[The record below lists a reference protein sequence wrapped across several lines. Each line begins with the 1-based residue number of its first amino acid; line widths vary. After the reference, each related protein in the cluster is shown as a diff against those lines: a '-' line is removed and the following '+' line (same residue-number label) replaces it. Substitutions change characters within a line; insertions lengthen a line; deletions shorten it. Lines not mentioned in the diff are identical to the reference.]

1 MSQQINP
8 ILPGFHPDPS
18 IVRVDN
24 DYYIAVSTFEWYPG
38 VQIYHSVDLVNWT
51 LISRPL
57 NRASLLDMTGCPDS
71 CGIWAP
77 CLSYSDGLFY
87 LIYTNV
93 QRFDG
98 NFKDCPN
105 YLTTCSTIDGE
116 WSDPVYLN
124 SSGFDPSLFHDDN
137 GSKWLVNMLW
147 DHRPGKHPFAG
158 IVLQQYCQQQQK
170 LIGTAVN
177 IFSGS
182 KHQLT
187 EGPHLYKIND
197 YYYLLTAEGGTS
209 YEHAC
214 TFARSKSI
222 TGPYEIDPNVH
233 VLTSKDNL
241 DKPLQRTGHGGLV
254 QSPDG
259 RWFLTHLLSRPITLE
274 NGDKRSPLGRETGIQ
289 ALILKDDGWF
299 SLASGQVYGEV
310 NPIGLTGKP
319 LRDYSHHDDFS
330 SPVLPDHYQWL
341 RIPNPECFYSLT
353 DNKGALT
360 LYGKHSVGSTFKQ
373 ALIARRQQHHS
384 FVAQTQL
391 RFKPTSFQQQ
401 AGLICYYNAHKFH
414 YLYVSYDEN
423 GIHID
428 VMSCLGDESLKADFP
443 IYQQRIPI
451 TSQQSEHI
459 GLRADIDYGRL
470 TFSYSV
476 DGNAW
481 LPICELDYSL
491 ISDEAGK
498 GEGAN
503 FTGAFVGMCCQDLT
517 GANIAAEFDYFTY
530 SERH

>member
-18 IVRVDN
+18 IVRVGD

-38 VQIYHSVDLVNWT
+38 VQIFHSVDLVNWT
-51 LISRPL
+51 LVSRPL
-57 NRASLLDMTGCPDS
+57 NRAALLDMTGCPDS

-77 CLSYSDGLFY
+77 CLSYAEGLFY

-93 QRFDG
+93 KRFDG
-98 NFKDCPN
+98 NFKDTPN

-116 WSDPVYLN
+116 WSNPVYLN
-124 SSGFDPSLFHDDN
+124 SSGFDPSLFHDDD

-147 DHRPGKHPFAG
+147 DHRPNKHPFAG
-158 IVLQQYCQQQQK
+158 IVLQQYCHKQQK

-177 IFSGS
+177 IFAGS
-182 KHQLT
+182 PHRLT

-214 TFARSKSI
+214 TFARSKHI
-222 TGPYEIDPNVH
+222 AGPYEIDPNVH
-233 VLTSKDNL
+233 VLTSKDQL

-254 QSPDG
+254 QTQEG
-259 RWFLTHLLSRPITLE
+259 QWYLTHLLSRPLKLDD
-274 NGDKRSPLGRETGIQ
+274 GVKRSPLGRETGIQ
-289 ALILKDDGWF
+289 ALILHDDAWF
-299 SLASGQVYGEV
+299 RLASGEVYGEV
-310 NPIGLTGKP
+310 NPIGLTVTPK
-319 LRDYSHHDDFS
+319 RDFSHYDDFS
-330 SPVLPDHYQWL
+330 TSILPCHYQWL

-353 DNKGALT
+353 DKPGALT

-373 ALIARRQQHHS
+373 ALIARRQQHLS

-391 RFKPTSFQQQ
+391 RFKPMSFQQQ

-414 YLYVSYDEN
+414 YLYVSYDDEK
-423 GIHID
+423 GVHID

-443 IYQQRIPI
+443 IYQKRLPI
-451 TSQQSEHI
+451 SSETVS
-459 GLRADIDYGRL
+459 LRAEVDNELL

-476 DGNAW
+476 EKDVW
-481 LPICELDYSL
+481 LPICELDYSV

-503 FTGAFVGMCCQDLT
+503 FTGAFIGMCCQDLT
-517 GANIAAEFDYFTY
+517 GANIAAEFNYFDYQ
-530 SERH
+530 EKH